1 MCTTPG
7 NSGTGFGYATWSFS
21 GHNANDNRQEPT
33 SQSDQISAGTISYT
47 QVNNNQDQAVSPK
60 IHIDVKSSKIHNS
73 SGHRRTMFAMSAD
86 GLQPTPATTAGHHVH
101 TSTASHNQSGHV
113 SHVRSKK
120 NTAAAAA
127 AAAHHD
133 VFTLTHTCDK
143 SGCNCD
149 AHHTTSIF
157 PNTLVFA
164 TDKHGAMSKHFMT
177 PIGPLQLTAEECN
190 EILMKR
196 AAAASTQVVSS
207 QADSP
212 HFSHVLT
219 HVNTAQIDT
228 KHNIKQQIQQEQTRV
243 PKERPYTCPECG
255 KSFLLK
261 HHLTTH
267 ARVHTGERPH
277 ICVHCGKSF
286 AHKHCLHTHLL
297 LHSAERPF
305 QCRECKKSF
314 TLKHHLVTHSRV
326 HTRDRPFVC
335 PECGKSFPLKRHLV
349 THNKFHTG
357 ERPYVCEECGESFA
371 QKDHLTM
378 HSRFHGSLHPF
389 VCPDCGMSF
398 QRKFELVNH
407 GRLHG
412 RIPHSCTVCGKEFLQ
427 KRTLLAHMRL
437 HTGETP
443 FACTVCGE
451 AFGRKSDLIAHSK
464 IHNSSNPESDTKPF
478 TCRECGLE
486 FNNKEAQ
493 TLHLRLHS
501 ADRTLVTD
509 LCGLAASFQ
518 QTTGHF
524 LTANASSHQLN
535 GPLGS
540 SVSHMHGATQT
551 SPPVGSGPKPKP
563 HLCPD
568 CGRGFAQK
576 HGLSQHQRRHTD
588 GSCHIRSH
596 VCDKCGKAFFQKNHL
611 LLHQRQHMDPPPSI
625 VRQQQRQAA
634 QAAAQAASQ
643 GNPTSPKSTNRSKS
657 DNVTSHTKPRRW

>member
-7 NSGTGFGYATWSFS
+7 QTSAGFGYAAWSFS
-21 GHNANDNRQEPT
+21 GAGNDSRDNN
-33 SQSDQISAGTISYT
+33 QSDIGGTISYAA
-47 QVNNNQDQAVSPK
+47 VNNNQDQGGSPK
-60 IHIDVKSSKIHNS
+60 IQLDVKPNIKIQNS
-73 SGHRRTMFAMSAD
+73 TGAGGHRRPMFAISGEAC
-86 GLQPTPATTAGHHVH
+86 QQTPTTTSGQHHG
-101 TSTASHNQSGHV
+101 HNQTTHV
-113 SHVRSKK
+113 CEKTETIESHHPSSSPSL
-120 NTAAAAA
+120 A
-127 AAAHHD
+127 
-133 VFTLTHTCDK
+133 
-143 SGCNCD
+143 
-149 AHHTTSIF
+149 F

-164 TDKHGAMSKHFMT
+164 TADTKHGMPKHFMT

-196 AAAASTQVVSS
+196 AAAASNQSNSNNVIVS
-207 QADSP
+207 QAESTA

-219 HVNTAQIDT
+219 HVNTTQID
-228 KHNIKQQIQQEQTRV
+228 KKPQQVQDMGSQARV
-243 PKERPYTCPECG
+243 PKERPYSCSECG

-277 ICVHCGKSF
+277 ICPHCGKSF

-314 TLKHHLVTHSRV
+314 TLKHHLVTHTRV
-326 HTRDRPFVC
+326 HTRERPFVC
-335 PECGKSFPLKRHLV
+335 PECGKAFPLKRHLV
-349 THNKFHTG
+349 THSKFHTG
-357 ERPYVCEECGESFA
+357 ERPFVCEECGESFA
-371 QKDHLTM
+371 QKEHLTM

-389 VCPDCGMSF
+389 VCSDCGMSF

-412 RIPHSCTVCGKEFLQ
+412 RIPHACTVCGKEFLQ

-451 AFGRKSDLIAHSK
+451 AFQRKSDLIAHTK

-486 FNNKEAQ
+486 FNNREAQ

-524 LTANASSHQLN
+524 LTANTSTGHQVIMN

-540 SVSHMHGATQT
+540 SGSNVGHMHGATQT

-563 HLCPD
+563 HVCPD

-588 GSCHIRSH
+588 GSCQIRSH
-596 VCDKCGKAFFQKNHL
+596 VCDKCAIQL
-611 LLHQRQHMDPPPSI
+611 
-625 VRQQQRQAA
+625 
-634 QAAAQAASQ
+634 
-643 GNPTSPKSTNRSKS
+643 
-657 DNVTSHTKPRRW
+657 NVTM